1 MTNIDKMLSANGLEV
16 SDLPTKLKNAVNKF
30 NKQVAS
36 YEEIKANAGD
46 DAENDEEIADL
57 KEYLS
62 DFQEEILESLN
73 EWNEER
79 LESLKA
85 QESEEQSTTE
95 PTPEPT
101 PEPQVTQPQQD
112 IVAEEPKEEKKVG
125 FGAFILGI
133 GVLALTLG
141 AVNTFNKR

>member
-85 QESEEQSTTE
+85 QESIET

-101 PEPQVTQPQQD
+101 PEPQVTQPQQN

>member
-16 SDLPTKLKNAVNKF
+16 ADLPTKLKNAVNKF

-85 QESEEQSTTE
+85 QEAATE

-101 PEPQVTQPQQD
+101 PKPQMAQEAQPQQEV
-112 IVAEEPKEEKKVG
+112 VAQEPKEDKKVG